1 MEYSKK
7 KILDYILIIMIG
19 IFPFL
24 PATRSI
30 DKIYPQIFYLSA
42 VCFISFV
49 VLFSTKRFKGLLKTF
64 SSNEIIAFIVFLLF
78 SLTSIFYAFNVQEAI
93 IALSK
98 YFLFFNLLLICYTLF
113 SGKKKFLISF
123 IIFFGVIETLKIF
136 YVFVDNFSWSYGL
149 NRIRELQGFSS
160 NMNIGAF
167 SLAIK
172 TPIFLFVFYK
182 LKKGF
187 LKNLIFSILSLML
200 FCILVMGT
208 RGAILALLILFVCII
223 GYMILTKDK
232 KLFRGLLPIFIG
244 FSFVIICQSYLYK
257 SNSELQVINRAT
269 SYDDSSVSGRID
281 YYKACFDKITENP
294 FVGVGIGNWKIL
306 SLKYGSDSI
315 KFYKVPV
322 HAHND
327 FLHLASEVGVL
338 GSFIYLLIF
347 ILPVYVILKNK
358 NRNLLDIFLVFSIMI
373 FLIDSNLNFPRAR
386 PYSFINIIYV
396 LTLFHLNKNSKGDEI
411 I

>member
-1 MEYSKK
+1 MKYSVKS
-7 KILDYILIIMIG
+7 ILDYILILLIG
-19 IFPFL
+19 IFPFS
-24 PATRSI
+24 PSMRSL
-30 DKIYPQIFYLSA
+30 DQIHVHALYLSM
-42 VCFISFV
+42 VCLFAFV
-49 VLFSTKRFKGLLKTF
+49 ILLLTRRFKVLLNTL
-64 SSNEIIAFIVFLLF
+64 SSKEIMAFVLFLLF
-78 SLTSIFYAFNVQEAI
+78 SLSSLIYTFNVQESV

-98 YFLFFNLLLICYTLF
+98 YFLFFNLLIISYTLF
-113 SGKKKFLISF
+113 SEKKFFLISV
-123 IIFFGVIETLKIF
+123 IVFFGVIETLKIF
-136 YVFVDNFSWSYGL
+136 NVFVDNYSWSEGL
-149 NRIRELQGFSS
+149 SRIRDLQGFSA
-160 NMNIGAF
+160 NQNIGSF

-172 TPIFLFVFYK
+172 TPIIIYIFYK
-182 LKKGF
+182 LKNRF
-187 LKNLIFSILSLML
+187 LKYATLLILTLMFFNIL
-200 FCILVMGT
+200 IIGT

-269 SYDDSSVSGRID
+269 SYDDGSVNGRLN
-281 YYKACFDKITENP
+281 YYKACFDKIVENP
-294 FVGVGIGNWKIL
+294 IIGVGIGNWKIL
-306 SLKYGSDSI
+306 SLKYGSDTIES
-315 KFYKVPV
+315 YEVPI

-327 FLHLASEVGVL
+327 FLHLASELGVI

-347 ILPVYVILKNK
+347 LAPIYSVWRNK

-373 FLIDSNLNFPRAR
+373 FLIDSNLNFPRSR
-386 PYSFINIIYV
+386 PYSFINIIYI